1 MSKDKYKAFTN
12 YMHNEL
18 GISKEDIRTW
28 TKEAVYEVAE
38 TYVQNQLNDR
48 SVDQRIMGIIKDN
61 KFSIWD
67 RDDKTFDQTIRQGVI
82 KELVSQVELDVNV
95 LKLVK
100 KKKNNGKAVGNSDE

>member
-48 SVDQRIMGIIKDN
+48 SVDQRIMSIIRDN

-67 RDDKTFDQTIRQGVI
+67 RGDKTFDQTIRQGVI

-100 KKKNNGKAVGNSDE
+100 KSKNSGRAVGNEQ

>member
-48 SVDQRIMGIIKDN
+48 SVDQRIMSIIKDN

-67 RDDKTFDQTIRQGVI
+67 RDDRTFDQAIRKGVI
-82 KELVSQVELDVNV
+82 DELVKQVEIDVNV

-100 KKKNNGKAVGNSDE
+100 KRKNNGKAVGNEQ

>member
-38 TYVQNQLNDR
+38 TYVKNQLNER
-48 SVDQRIMGIIKDN
+48 SIDQRIMDRISDSR
-61 KFSIWD
+61 FSIWD
-67 RDDKTFDQTIRQGVI
+67 SKEKTFDQSIRQGVI
-82 KELVSQVELDVNV
+82 SELVSQVELDVNV

-100 KKKNNGKAVGNSDE
+100 KKKNNGKAVGNEQ

>member
-48 SVDQRIMGIIKDN
+48 SVDQRIMGIIKDQR
-61 KFSIWD
+61 FSVWD
-67 RDDKTFDQTIRQGVI
+67 REKETFDTAIRQGVI

-100 KKKNNGKAVGNSDE
+100 KRKNNGGTVGNAKN

>member
-48 SVDQRIMGIIKDN
+48 SVDQRIMSIIRDN

-82 KELVSQVELDVNV
+82 RELVSQVELDVNV

-100 KKKNNGKAVGNSDE
+100 KSKNSGRAVGNEQ